1 MRLSTLIRWAIFL
14 AVLVWAGYTVA
25 GAGWTY
31 YAIQE
36 NVDKVLREASSR
48 YRTALQTGTQTD
60 SMARDVRGAIALNA
74 RRDGLA
80 VQEADIQVSASGAA
94 ISATV
99 LPSKTLRAGF
109 FTSWTVMRAQLP
121 KLAGRFSS
129 SRN

>member
-1 MRLSTLIRWAIFL
+1 MRLSTLIRWVIFL
-14 AVLVWAGYTVA
+14 AVLGWAGYTVA

-36 NVDKVLREASSR
+36 NVDKVLREASGR

-60 SMARDVRGAIALNA
+60 TMARDIRGAIALNA

-80 VQEADIQVSASGAA
+80 VQEADIQVSASGAT

-99 LPSKTLRAGF
+99 QWSYPVIRYGGSDLLVIPMSLHR
-109 FTSWTVMRAQLP
+109 
-121 KLAGRFSS
+121 SS
-129 SRN
+129 VATP